1 MKIIAHRGSNLKA
14 PENTVSAVK
23 QAWLDGAD
31 GVEVDIRLT
40 ADKNVVAFHDENTKR
55 VTNAEYEINKYSFN
69 FLRNLD
75 CTLQK
80 DSENISDK
88 IPVIEEIV
96 EATKDGKE
104 LFLEIKCGKEIIKP
118 LKEKLAYIFPF
129 DKKKLNIISFLPEVL
144 VNIWSSFHEIK
155 TYKLIDLDRNPN
167 MNYLSAVNE
176 AVKNG
181 ITGLGISGEF
191 YRCRQMV
198 ILAKSAGLKT
208 NVWTVDDTEAAVKYQ
223 EIGLD
228 YLTTNKPVLM
238 KKTLTM
244 GGG

>member
-1 MKIIAHRGSNLKA
+1 MKIIAHRGSNMKA

-40 ADKNVVAFHDENTKR
+40 ADKNVVAFHDED
-55 VTNAEYEINKYSFN
+55 TNRLTGTEYKIYKYSFD

-80 DSENISDK
+80 DSEKISDK
-88 IPVIEEIV
+88 IPAVEEIV
-96 EATKDGKE
+96 DATKNGKE
-104 LFLEIKCGKEIIKP
+104 LFLEIKCGKEIINP
-118 LKEKLAYIFPF
+118 LREKLADIFPF

-144 VNIWSSFHEIK
+144 VNIWSSFHEIN
-155 TYKLIDLDRNPN
+155 TYKLINLDRNPN

-181 ITGLGISGEF
+181 ITGLGISGDF

-208 NVWTVDDTEAAVKYQ
+208 NVWTVDDTETAAKYH
-223 EIGLD
+223 ETGLD
-228 YLTTNKPVLM
+228 YLTTNNPALM
-238 KKTLTM
+238 RNILTM
-244 GGG
+244 EGG

>member
-14 PENTVSAVK
+14 PENTVTAVK

-31 GVEVDIRLT
+31 GVELDIRLT
-40 ADKNVVAFHDENTKR
+40 SDKNVVAFHDEDTKR
-55 VTNAEYEINKYSFN
+55 VTGTEYKINKYPFD
-69 FLRNLD
+69 FLQNLD

-80 DSENISDK
+80 DSGKISDK
-88 IPVIEEIV
+88 IPAIEEVIA
-96 EATKDGKE
+96 ATEDEKE
-104 LFLEIKCGKEIIKP
+104 LFLEIKCGKEILRP
-118 LKEKLAYIFPF
+118 LEEKLYKIFPF
-129 DKKKLNIISFLPEVL
+129 DRKRLNIISFLPEVL
-144 VNIWSSFHEIK
+144 INIWGSFHEIN
-155 TYKLIDLDRNPN
+155 TYKLIDLERNPN

-208 NVWTVDDTEAAVKYQ
+208 NVWTVDDTETAAKYH

-228 YLTTNKPVLM
+228 YLTTNNPDLI
-238 KKTLTM
+238 KKAITM
-244 GGG
+244 GGN